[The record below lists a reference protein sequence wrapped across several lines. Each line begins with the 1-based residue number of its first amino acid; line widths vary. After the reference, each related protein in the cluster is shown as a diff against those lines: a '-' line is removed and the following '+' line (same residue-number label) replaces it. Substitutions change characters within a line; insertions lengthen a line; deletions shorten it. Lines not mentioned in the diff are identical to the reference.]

1 MTSTDNERGLKNSQ
15 RVTLSSG
22 NTATPSVNFVLDG
35 LQQKPTDARGIDWLS
50 FYQSCCGRIQGN
62 KDPAGHGSF
71 SNSDY
76 LGRES
81 VVGRIRNEPNDHQVK
96 LGGFRATEIYCGEGE
111 NAVAVSTEVAVICVE
126 SETIRNGA
134 PSRSII
140 AMP

>member
-35 LQQKPTDARGIDWLS
+35 LQQKPTDARGFDWLS

-76 LGRES
+76 LRAKEGSDALETS
-81 VVGRIRNEPNDHQVK
+81 LTITKSSLEDFVGMFI
-96 LGGFRATEIYCGEGE
+96 
-111 NAVAVSTEVAVICVE
+111 
-126 SETIRNGA
+126 
-134 PSRSII
+134 
-140 AMP
+140 